1 MTQNITKDQFRSL
14 ATTAIESLMSMFDDV
29 WEVGYPMAMIT
40 MKRDSDG
47 NTVRVLVG
55 IEEVYNGKTGDDH

>member
-1 MTQNITKDQFRSL
+1 MASYLQQFDHANARGHGN
-14 ATTAIESLMSMFDDV
+14 AALMSMFDDV
-29 WEVGYPMAMIT
+29 WEIGYPMAMIT